1 MSLTLIQQVR
11 FLVQDNVPGLYIISD
26 DEIQY
31 LLDKNSNNVNRAAVE
46 AARIILF
53 NLSMRS
59 DSVVDIFSVKS
70 SSSAKAYI
78 EALKLFIRDPNLSGV
93 LSNINGY
100 AGGISISDMQAND
113 ANLDNNIPVPPS
125 QSPEDYNISSSTF
138 FTI

>member
-1 MSLTLIQQVR
+1 
-11 FLVQDNVPGLYIISD
+11 VQDNVPGLYIISD

-46 AARIILF
+46 AARVILF
-53 NLSMRS
+53 NLSMRN
-59 DSVVDIFSVKS
+59 DSVVDIFSIKS

-78 EALKLFIRDPNLSGV
+78 EALKLFIRDPSLSGV

-100 AGGISISDMQAND
+100 AGGISISDMQEND

-125 QSPEDYNISSSTF
+125 KSPEDYSIPSNTF

>member
-78 EALKLFIRDPNLSGV
+78 EALKLFIRDPSLSGV

-100 AGGISISDMQAND
+100 AGGISISDMQSND

-125 QSPEDYNISSSTF
+125 QSPESVNIPSSTF

>member
-125 QSPEDYNISSSTF
+125 QSPESVNIPSSTF

>member
-78 EALKLFIRDPNLSGV
+78 EALKLFIRDPSLSGV

-100 AGGISISDMQAND
+100 AGGISISDMQSND
-113 ANLDNNIPVPPS
+113 ANLDNNIPVAPS
-125 QSPEDYNISSSTF
+125 QSPESVNIPSSTF

>member
-46 AARIILF
+46 AARVILF
-53 NLSMRS
+53 NLSMRN
-59 DSVVDIFSVKS
+59 DSVVDIFSIKS

-78 EALKLFIRDPNLSGV
+78 EALKLFIRDPSLSGV

-100 AGGISISDMQAND
+100 AGGISISDMQSND
-113 ANLDNNIPVPPS
+113 ANLDNNIPVQPS
-125 QSPEDYNISSSTF
+125 QSPESVNIPSSTF

>member
-46 AARIILF
+46 AARVILF
-53 NLSMRS
+53 NLSMRN
-59 DSVVDIFSVKS
+59 DSVVDIFSIKS

-78 EALKLFIRDPNLSGV
+78 EALKLFIRDPSLSGV

-125 QSPEDYNISSSTF
+125 QSPESVNIPSSTF

>member
-59 DSVVDIFSVKS
+59 DSTVDIFSIRS
-70 SSSAKAYI
+70 SQSAKAYI
-78 EALKLFIRDPNLSGV
+78 EALKLFIKDPNLSGV

-100 AGGISISDMQAND
+100 AGGISISDMQSND

-125 QSPEDYNISSSTF
+125 KSPEDLNISSSTF